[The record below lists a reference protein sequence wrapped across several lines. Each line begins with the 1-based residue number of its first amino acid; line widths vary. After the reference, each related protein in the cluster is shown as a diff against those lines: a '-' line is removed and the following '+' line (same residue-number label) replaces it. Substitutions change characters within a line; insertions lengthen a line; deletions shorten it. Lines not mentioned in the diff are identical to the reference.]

1 MFENII
7 MEEYCNNLKRFLNN
21 SDFYFLIIVVSMLFV
36 PISELFGE
44 LFYNLPYVFERA
56 YLTALGLLGILLFIS
71 DICLN
76 KKISSISLVY
86 IIFVL
91 LAGISVSFSTP
102 TLLTPLF
109 ISTGHTEELFH
120 YFAYFFLLYSATKL
134 DLKKHAK
141 YLLTSFI
148 IVGCLHDFIGIF
160 QILGLRISE
169 SSYNMPEMHE
179 QLRCIYGLTSH
190 CNFYAAIATMF
201 VSISCISYLLYKS
214 SVFNV
219 KWLFLIFF
227 SSFCAICSSTR
238 LGILGVGASA
248 TLLVLFGIICYAINR
263 KKLMKNTN
271 GIYRRC
277 FEINYYKIPVTILII
292 ACSALVVY
300 IFLPHLLM
308 PSIGEFFQDFSVIT
322 SNNQNLDQLGS
333 FRSQVWR
340 YTIEYI
346 INVNFM
352 TGTGI
357 GNFYDVFFTNPELA
371 KAHIVVNF
379 AHNEY
384 LHILATQGV
393 ISFLFYISFFGTC
406 IIKSVKTIIKSNDLF
421 YQKSK
426 IIFLFVLICYMVQA
440 FFNCNIF
447 ETYFYFWILL
457 GIAYIYEK

>member
-1 MFENII
+1 
-7 MEEYCNNLKRFLNN
+7 MEEYCIFLKRVLND
-21 SDFYFLIIVVSMLFV
+21 SDFYFGIIVLSMLFV

-44 LFYNLPYVFERA
+44 LFYNMPYVFERA
-56 YLTALGLLGILLFIS
+56 YLTALGLVGLLLFLS

-76 KKISSISLVY
+76 KKFSSISLVY
-86 IIFVL
+86 TILVL

-102 TLLTPLF
+102 ELLTPFF
-109 ISTGHTEELFH
+109 ISIGHTEELFH
-120 YFAYFFLLYSATKL
+120 YYAYFFLLYSATKL

-141 YLLTSFI
+141 NLIISFI

-160 QILGLRISE
+160 QVLGLRISE
-169 SSYNMPEMHE
+169 NSYNMPEMHE

-190 CNFYAAIATMF
+190 CNFYAAIATIF
-201 VSISCISYLLYKS
+201 VSISCISYLLRKC

-219 KWLFLIFF
+219 KWLFLIFL

-238 LGILGVGASA
+238 LGILGIGTSVS
-248 TLLVLFGIICYAINR
+248 LLVIFGITCYAINR
-263 KKLMKNTN
+263 KKLTIHKT
-271 GIYRRC
+271 C
-277 FEINYYKIPVTILII
+277 FEISYYKIPVAISII
-292 ACSALVVY
+292 ACSTIVVY
-300 IFLPHLLM
+300 VFLPHLLI
-308 PSIGEFFQDFSVIT
+308 PSIGEFLQDFSVIA
-322 SNNQNLDQLGS
+322 SDNQNFDQLGS

-346 INVNFM
+346 MNVNFL

-357 GNFYDVFFTNPELA
+357 GNFHDVFFTNPELD
-371 KAHIVVNF
+371 KAHIIVNF

-384 LHILATQGV
+384 LHIFATQGV
-393 ISFLFYISFFGTC
+393 ISFLVYITFFSTC
-406 IIKSVKTIIKSNDLF
+406 IVRSVMSIIKSNDLF
-421 YQKSK
+421 YQRSK
-426 IIFLFVLICYMVQA
+426 IIFLFVLLCYMVQA